1 MHFNIN
7 LSQQQKRMKQNQEY
21 IIINNISENIKT
33 HSMKKVM
40 TYSASAN
47 YHNIFSMFNMTMS
60 KDAVHSD

>member
-1 MHFNIN
+1 
-7 LSQQQKRMKQNQEY
+7 MKQNQEY

>member
-1 MHFNIN
+1 
-7 LSQQQKRMKQNQEY
+7 MKQNQEY

-47 YHNIFSMFNMTMS
+47 YQVII
-60 KDAVHSD
+60 VLVRLI

>member
-1 MHFNIN
+1 
-7 LSQQQKRMKQNQEY
+7 MKQNQEY

-40 TYSASAN
+40 TYSASS
-47 YHNIFSMFNMTMS
+47 NIFSTFNMTMS

>member
-1 MHFNIN
+1 
-7 LSQQQKRMKQNQEY
+7 MKQNQEY

-47 YHNIFSMFNMTMS
+47 YQVIIFL
-60 KDAVHSD
+60 VRLI